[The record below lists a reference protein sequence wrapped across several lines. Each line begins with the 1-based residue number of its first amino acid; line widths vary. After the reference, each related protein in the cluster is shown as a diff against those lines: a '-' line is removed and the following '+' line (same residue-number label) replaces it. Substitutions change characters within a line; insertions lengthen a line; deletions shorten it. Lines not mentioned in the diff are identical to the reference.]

1 MSRSAWMP
9 GWLGTVTVTC
19 ATLPSLIL
27 GSRGREAL
35 GEKSPVVVVVT
46 EPDGKVLMT
55 EGQGQGKVRWNDLKV
70 VASVVT
76 ANQKGIPGKPSIPA

>member
-1 MSRSAWMP
+1 MP
-9 GWLGTVTVTC
+9 GWLGAVTVTC